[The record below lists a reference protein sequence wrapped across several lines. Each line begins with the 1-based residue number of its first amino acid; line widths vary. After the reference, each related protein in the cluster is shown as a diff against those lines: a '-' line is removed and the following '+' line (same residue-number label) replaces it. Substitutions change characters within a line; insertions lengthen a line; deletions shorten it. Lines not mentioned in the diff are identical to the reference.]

1 MDVPLLDGVQ
11 VWLSFAH
18 HRTREDHCREM
29 HWFATC
35 VAEISTQS
43 PQILHVRL
51 PAAIH
56 AGHMKKHLRT
66 LLVGVSALIALG
78 TLSACSG
85 GKTTEATNTS
95 EAVTTPPAT
104 AKPFPQSARYIADM
118 KAADGKTMTIGIS
131 VDGASIAAYA
141 CNGTDDEAWFFGNQ
155 ADGKIDIKSRFRD
168 TLRAEFTGTDVAGDL
183 TMNGV
188 AYKFT
193 AAPASGAAGMY
204 TATVDGVRASWV
216 LREDGSAIGVQFSPT
231 TGQKLEQSDL
241 QQLADDQFRAQIRNT
256 RKLQQAGQLTKRSN
270 GSMSSTINGTQVTPT
285 LVNGTFRL

>member
-1 MDVPLLDGVQ
+1 
-11 VWLSFAH
+11 
-18 HRTREDHCREM
+18 
-29 HWFATC
+29 
-35 VAEISTQS
+35 
-43 PQILHVRL
+43 
-51 PAAIH
+51 
-56 AGHMKKHLRT
+56 MKKHLRI
-66 LLVGVSALIALG
+66 LLVAVSALIALG

-85 GKTTEATNTS
+85 GKTTEATPTS

-104 AKPFPQSARYIADM
+104 ATPFPQSARYIADM

-188 AYKFT
+188 AYHFT

-204 TATVDGVRASWV
+204 TATLDGVRASWV

-231 TGQKLEQSDL
+231 TGQKLEQSDI